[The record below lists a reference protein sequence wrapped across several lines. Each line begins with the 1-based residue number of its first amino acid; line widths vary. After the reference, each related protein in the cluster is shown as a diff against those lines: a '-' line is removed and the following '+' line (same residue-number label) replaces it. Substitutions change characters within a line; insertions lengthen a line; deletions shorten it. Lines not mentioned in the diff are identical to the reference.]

1 MCSYTSVFYV
11 FFFKQKT
18 AYELR
23 SSDWSSDVCS
33 SDLTWNPPWAFTN
46 LAPLAHEMGHGYGLP
61 HSDNSDGDDD
71 TYDNP
76 WDVMSDAWSNAM
88 YNVNFGALP
97 KHIKMAQRDRLG
109 WVDAARKL
117 VIPAGDLARTTVQ
130 LDFAHLAGAAN
141 PQMIVLAMQPR
152 PDPYA
157 TVFYTLE
164 ARRRTGTYESALAG
178 DAMIIHKVED
188 YGTAYSVDADVPP
201 AAVSNNEGSM
211 FKPGKA
217 SP

>member
-88 YNVNFGALP
+88 YHVNFGALP
-97 KHIKMAQRDRLG
+97 KHLNMAQRDRLG
-109 WVDAARKL
+109 WVDAAR
-117 VIPAGDLARTTVQ
+117 Q
-130 LDFAHLAGAAN
+130 L
-141 PQMIVLAMQPR
+141 R
-152 PDPYA
+152 P
-157 TVFYTLE
+157 E
-164 ARRRTGTYESALAG
+164 AQRGGKEW
-178 DAMIIHKVED
+178 
-188 YGTAYSVDADVPP
+188 
-201 AAVSNNEGSM
+201 VSTC
-211 FKPGKA
+211 
-217 SP
+217 